1 MSLED
6 LELFTASGVGV
17 TVAGAPLATVF
28 SLLSEPGVIEGLAE
42 AVAPPWLFPEDPPL
56 LEPPLEDPPLVEP
69 PFELPLPGL
78 PTTLNLPPSLSF
90 AVLPLTSAPSA
101 ETTPPA
107 KVIL

>member
-1 MSLED
+1 MSLEA

-28 SLLSEPGVIEGLAE
+28 SVLLDPGVAEELAEGLAE
-42 AVAPPWLFPEDPPL
+42 AVAPPWFFPE
-56 LEPPLEDPPLVEP
+56 EPPLAEP

-90 AVLPLTSAPSA
+90 AVLPLISAPSA